1 MPQMNLGLS
10 YNSKL
15 IFAFA
20 AIYLV
25 WGSNFIIVQQ
35 VLKSFPPFLLSS
47 LRLWIAVMSLLLFCF
62 IRKEPFPSKREIIK
76 NALAGIVIFIGG
88 IVAVVWAQQY
98 LSSSMTAIIIT
109 TPFWF
114 VILDRRQWNYYFSSY
129 WIVSGLLMGLLGV
142 FLLTQSKHIISG
154 GVTSPMEFIAIFT
167 IITGSF
173 MWVSGSLYLKY
184 HPTASSVY
192 VNTAIQLLTAG
203 IVCLPLSFLCGDFN
217 HFKVDQVSWKAWVGL
232 FYLAI
237 VSSCITF
244 LAFMW
249 LIRVQPPAIVSTY
262 SYVNPIV
269 ATLLGWFIAN
279 EKISSLQI
287 SALAVIL
294 LGLLFVNMPR
304 YKWAVKPRE

>member
-1 MPQMNLGLS
+1 MNSGLS
-10 YNSKL
+10 YKSKL
-15 IFAFA
+15 IFAFT

-25 WGSNFIIVQQ
+25 WGSTFIIVQH

-47 LRLWIAVMSLLLFCF
+47 LRLGIAGMSLLVFCF
-62 IRKEPFPSKREIIK
+62 IRKEPIPTKKEIYK
-76 NALAGIVIFIGG
+76 NALTGVVIFIGG

-114 VILDRRQWNYYFSSY
+114 VVLDRRQWHYYFSSY
-129 WIVSGLLMGLLGV
+129 WILSGLLLGLLGV
-142 FLLTQSKHIISG
+142 FLLAQSKHGNSG
-154 GVTSPMEFIAIFT
+154 GVSSPMEFIAILT
-167 IITGSF
+167 IIAGSF
-173 MWVSGSLYLKY
+173 MWVAGSLYLKY

-203 IVCLPLSFLCGDFN
+203 IVCLPLSFLNKDFN
-217 HFKVDQVSWKAWVGL
+217 HFIINRIPLSAWLGL
-232 FYLAI
+232 IYLAI

-249 LIRVQPPAIVSTY
+249 LIRVQPPAVVSTY
-262 SYVNPIV
+262 AYVNPLV

-279 EKISSLQI
+279 EKISLLQI
-287 SALAVIL
+287 MALAIIL
-294 LGLLFVNMPR
+294 IGLFFVNMPR
-304 YKWAVKPRE
+304 YKSVVK

>member
-1 MPQMNLGLS
+1 MNSGLS
-10 YNSKL
+10 FKSKL

-25 WGSNFIIVQQ
+25 WGSNFIIVQH

-47 LRLWIAVMSLLLFCF
+47 MRLCIAGMSLLVVCF
-62 IRKEPFPSKREIIK
+62 IRKEPFPSKQEIYK
-76 NALAGIVIFIGG
+76 NALTGIVIFIGG

-114 VILDRRQWNYYFSSY
+114 VILDRRQWHYYFSSY
-129 WIVSGLLMGLLGV
+129 WIVSGLLLGLLGV
-142 FLLTQSKHIISG
+142 FLLAQSKHGSSST
-154 GVTSPMEFIAIFT
+154 VSSPMEFIAILT

-173 MWVSGSLYLKY
+173 MWVAGSLYLKY

-192 VNTAIQLLTAG
+192 VNTTIQLLTAG
-203 IVCLPLSFLCGDFN
+203 IVCLPFSFLNGDAD
-217 HFKVDQVSWKAWVGL
+217 HFILDQIPWNAWLGL
-232 FYLAI
+232 IYLAI

-249 LIRVQPPAIVSTY
+249 LIRVQPPAVVSTY
-262 SYVNPIV
+262 AYVNPLV

-279 EKISSLQI
+279 EKISLLQI
-287 SALAVIL
+287 SALAIIL
-294 LGLLFVNMPR
+294 IGLFFVNMPR
-304 YKWAVKPRE
+304 YKWAVK

>member
-1 MPQMNLGLS
+1 MNAGLS
-10 YNSKL
+10 YKTKL

-47 LRLWIAVMSLLLFCF
+47 LRLCIAGASLVLICF
-62 IRKEPFPSKREIIK
+62 IRKEPFPSVGTVYK
-76 NALAGIVIFIGG
+76 NALSGIVIFIGG

-129 WIVSGLLMGLLGV
+129 WIVSGLLLGLLGV
-142 FLLTQSKHIISG
+142 LLLTLSKH
-154 GVTSPMEFIAIFT
+154 GVTGAVSSPMEFIAILI

-173 MWVSGSLYLKY
+173 MWVAGSLYLKY

-192 VNTAIQLLTAG
+192 VNTSIQLLTAG
-203 IVCLPLSFLCGDFN
+203 VVCLPLSFLNGDLHRFL
-217 HFKVDQVSWKAWVGL
+217 VDQVSWMAWLGL

-262 SYVNPIV
+262 SYVNPLV

-279 EKISSLQI
+279 EKISLLQI
-287 SALAVIL
+287 CALAVIL
-294 LGLLFVNMPR
+294 VGLFFVNMPR
-304 YKWAVKPRE
+304 YKWAVKKV